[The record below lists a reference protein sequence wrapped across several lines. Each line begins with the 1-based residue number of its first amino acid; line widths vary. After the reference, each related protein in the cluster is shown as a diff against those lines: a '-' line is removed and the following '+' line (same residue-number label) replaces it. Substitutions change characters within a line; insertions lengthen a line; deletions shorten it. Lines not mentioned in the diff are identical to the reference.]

1 MFKIS
6 EFSRFTRVSVKM
18 LRHYDE
24 IGLLKPAQV
33 DASSGYRYYTVDQ
46 LPRLNRIIALKDL
59 GFGLNEIGALLD
71 EHISAEAMRGM
82 LRLRRAQIER
92 RLHDEQARLSQV
104 EARLAQ
110 IEHVGPHHVYD
121 VVVRAVPA
129 QLVATLRTVVPDAND
144 IAGLFEE
151 VEAYVASHDAR
162 APASPFTLFHDEDY
176 SDEHADVEVAIPL
189 TARVPSTDRIA
200 VKEMAAAPRMACV
213 IYVGSYDPLMDAL
226 NTVMLWLEK
235 NGQRAAGPFREV
247 YLRYSA
253 SPKPS
258 VPEAFLT
265 QRREELV
272 TELQVP
278 IAYEIDGHPM

>member
-1 MFKIS
+1 VFKIR

-18 LRHYDE
+18 LRHYDQ

-33 DASSGYRYYTVDQ
+33 DASSGYRYYTIDQ

-59 GFGLNEIGALLD
+59 GFGLSEIGVLLD
-71 EHISAEAMRGM
+71 EHISTEAMRGM
-82 LRLRRAQIER
+82 LRLRRAQIEQQV
-92 RLHDEQARLSQV
+92 HNEQSRLSQV

-110 IEHVGPHHVYD
+110 IEHVGPHHIYD
-121 VVVRAVPA
+121 VVVREAPA
-129 QLVATLRTVVPDAND
+129 QLVATLRAVVPDADD
-144 IAGLFEE
+144 IAELFEE
-151 VEAYVASHDAR
+151 AEAYVASHNAR

-189 TARVPSTDRIA
+189 TMRLPSTERVHVQDMPA
-200 VKEMAAAPRMACV
+200 VPRMACV
-213 IYVGSYDPLMDAL
+213 IYVGSYDPLIDAL
-226 NTVMLWLEK
+226 NAVMLWLEK

-253 SPKPS
+253 SPTPN
-258 VPEAFLT
+258 VPAAFLT
-265 QRREELV
+265 QRREEWV

-278 IAYEIDGHPM
+278 IEY